1 MVNVERANGNWEAK
15 FTELTYGEVQEIA
28 KDNNIKEISLYKNI
42 GVTKEDFG
50 KDRICGK
57 V

>member
-28 KDNNIKEISLYKNI
+28 KDSNIKEISLYKNI